1 MSRTAEYDVVVIGA
15 GAAGIGAARLL
26 AQSGRSFVVLEAR
39 ERVGG
44 RAWSKD
50 SGRGF
55 PIDLGCEWMHS
66 ATANPLVPLA
76 RELGIEVDEYGEF
89 WAARWN
95 ESRLGSEAYA
105 RFRGAMAA
113 LFEKAEALA
122 AAGGPDVALGDLLP
136 AGEPWRPSI
145 EAICGWMTGARLDQ
159 VSAIDLGRN
168 NETPVNW
175 RLPVGYG
182 GLIAAM
188 GQGLPILLSTPVQS
202 VDWRDGR
209 IAVETKRG
217 TVKARKLVVTVPSA
231 LIASETIR
239 FAPALPAEKV
249 EAAASLPL
257 GADLKLFLAV
267 EGEPFG
273 PPQDRQ
279 IHSRHDRIESAH
291 MHLHPF
297 GRPLVMAYF
306 GGDLARDLE
315 AQGLAAIADFAEGEL
330 VFNFGADVRGHFEPL
345 AASAWMAD
353 PWAGGA
359 YSFAR
364 PGATQARATLA
375 RPLQERIFFAGEATS
390 LSDFATAHGAY
401 TSGLGA
407 AETAL
412 AALGPG
418 GALAPKGPLG

>member
-1 MSRTAEYDVVVIGA
+1 MSRTAEYDIVVIGA

-39 ERVGG
+39 ERIGG

-66 ATANPLVPLA
+66 ATTNPLVPLA
-76 RELGIEVDEYGEF
+76 RELGIEVDEYGEY
-89 WAARWN
+89 WAAKWN
-95 ESRLGSEAYA
+95 EAKLGPEAYA
-105 RFRGAMAA
+105 RFRGAIAA

-136 AGEPWRPSI
+136 ADEPWRPSI

-159 VSAIDLGRN
+159 VSAIDLGCN

-175 RLPVGYG
+175 RLPIGYG
-182 GLIAAM
+182 GLIEAM
-188 GQGLPILLSTPVQS
+188 GQGLPILLSTPVDS
-202 VDWRDGR
+202 VDWRDGP
-209 IAVETKRG
+209 IAVGTKRG
-217 TVKARKLVVTVPSA
+217 TVKARKVIVTVPSS
-231 LIASETIR
+231 LIADETIH
-239 FAPALPAEKV
+239 FAPALPDDKL
-249 EAAASLPL
+249 AAAANLPL

-267 EGEPFG
+267 ESTPFG

-279 IHSRHDRIESAH
+279 IHSRHDRVESVH

-297 GRPLVMAYF
+297 GRPVVMAYF

-315 AQGLAAIADFAEGEL
+315 TQGIAAIADFAERELAFAFGE
-330 VFNFGADVRGHFEPL
+330 DVRGHFEPL
-345 AASAWMAD
+345 AASTWMAD
-353 PWAGGA
+353 PWCRGA

-364 PGATQARATLA
+364 PGASDARAILA

-390 LSDFATAHGAY
+390 SKDFSTAHGAY
-401 TSGLGA
+401 VSGLAA
-407 AETAL
+407 AEAAL
-412 AALGPG
+412 AAFGTAP
-418 GALAPKGPLG
+418 ALAPKDALR